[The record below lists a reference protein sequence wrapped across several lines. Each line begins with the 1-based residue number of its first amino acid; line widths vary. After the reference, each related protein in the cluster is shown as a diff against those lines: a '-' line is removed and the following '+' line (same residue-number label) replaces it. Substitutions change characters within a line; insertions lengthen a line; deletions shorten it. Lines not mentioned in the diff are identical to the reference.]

1 MLYVPAT
8 VCFVRSGARILWL
21 WREQLRCGVVYSV
34 FRFVARCVR
43 LSTVL
48 LAVLLRKASRGEG
61 VNVDRA

>member
-8 VCFVRSGARILWL
+8 VCFVRSGAIILWL
-21 WREQLRCGVVYSV
+21 WREQLRCVVYSV